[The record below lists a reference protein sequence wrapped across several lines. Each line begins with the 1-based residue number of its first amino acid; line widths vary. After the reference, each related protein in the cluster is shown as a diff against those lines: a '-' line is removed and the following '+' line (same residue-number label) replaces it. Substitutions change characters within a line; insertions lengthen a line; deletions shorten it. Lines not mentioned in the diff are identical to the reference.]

1 MNLIKNITYNFI
13 ANKLNL
19 IYCII
24 KETIFMNNTSNTI
37 NMTIRIDKNLK
48 KSVDKLFKNLG
59 ISTNSAINMFLKQCD
74 REQRLIFTPSMAPA
88 PSKELLE
95 SLQEMEDYK
104 KGKIQ
109 LNSFKTTK
117 ELFEY
122 LDK

>member
-1 MNLIKNITYNFI
+1 
-13 ANKLNL
+13 
-19 IYCII
+19 
-24 KETIFMNNTSNTI
+24 MNNTSNTI

-74 REQRLIFTPSMAPA
+74 REQRLIFTPSIAPT
-88 PSKELLE
+88 PSKKLLE

-109 LNSFKTTK
+109 LNNFKTTK
-117 ELFEY
+117 ELFAY
-122 LDK
+122 LDE